1 MQHRFLLGV
10 LLAAGMVFSS
20 AQASQPH
27 TPAVYKQ
34 HPELLE
40 KSKEYSREIV
50 KHYPEANL
58 LLRKL
63 GLSYM
68 HQLDPQKIYR
78 VNLKSG
84 EVTVTDR
91 STPMAIGL
99 FTEFGDIG
107 PVGGDIAG
115 IAQTKAWCPLSGQ
128 LAEVSGFL
136 ASVVSRDPA
145 YGIRNGTLISDDF
158 LETTAQVNFRVLMLP
173 RGAKEPKNRSVM
185 ETTHEASCGD
195 DVFFSERVATW
206 PGLRISMAV
215 DDTGSMSSELA
226 GVKGGL
232 SSFISSQSSSAVKRD
247 VSYELITFK
256 DSPSLILPNTT
267 DTSAALAA
275 VQSLYPSGG
284 GDCPEDAIGALSLAV
299 NRAASDED
307 AEGAVVL
314 VTDASPRAG
323 DVGGLIAAAQA
334 AGIKVHVLLSG
345 DCVGATVAAKSND
358 DTQGA
363 AAVSALTDS
372 SRVVFE
378 RIARET
384 AGLYYYAPGRT
395 ASEYANILDEIFR
408 TAYVGDNEPPV
419 VSVSVS
425 PGELWPPNHQM
436 VQISAK
442 VAATD
447 NVDPSPIVEL
457 DGITS
462 SESANGSGDGD
473 TTDDIQVA
481 SDGRISLR
489 AERRAGGPGRIYTIK
504 YRATDSNGNVGHGTA
519 EVLVPHDSH

>member
-1 MQHRFLLGV
+1 MQHRFLFGV
-10 LLAAGMVFSS
+10 LLAAGMLLST
-20 AQASQPH
+20 AQAAQPH

-40 KSKEYSREIV
+40 KSKEYSREVV

-68 HQLDPQKIYR
+68 HQLDPQKVYR

-84 EVTVTDR
+84 EVDAIDR
-91 STPMAIGL
+91 SVPMAIGL

-115 IAQTKAWCPLSGQ
+115 VARTTAWCPLSGQ

-136 ASVVSRDPA
+136 ASVVSKDPA
-145 YGIRNGTLISDDF
+145 FGIRPGTLIKDDF
-158 LETTAQVNFRVLMLP
+158 LETIAQVNFRVLMLP
-173 RGAKEPKNRSVM
+173 KGAKDPKNRSVM

-232 SSFISSQSSSAVKRD
+232 ASFITSQSSSAVKRD

-256 DSPSLILPNTT
+256 DAPSLVLPNTT

-299 NRAASDED
+299 NRAASDEN

-314 VTDASPRAG
+314 VTDASPRGG

-345 DCVGATVAAKSND
+345 DCVGATVAAKSNGD
-358 DTQGA
+358 AQA
-363 AAVSALTDS
+363 APVSTLTDS

-384 AGLYYYAPGRT
+384 GGLYYYAPGRT
-395 ASEYANILDEIFR
+395 ATEYAKILDEIFR

-436 VQISAK
+436 VRVSAK
-442 VAATD
+442 VSATD
-447 NVDPSPIVEL
+447 NVDPSPTVEL
-457 DGITS
+457 ESVTS
-462 SESANGSGDGD
+462 TEPDNGVGDGD
-473 TTDDIQVA
+473 TTGDIQIA
-481 SDGRISLR
+481 ADGTISLR
-489 AERRAGGPGRIYTIK
+489 AERSAMGPGRIYTIK
-504 YRATDSNGNVGHGTA
+504 YRATDTNGNVGYGTA
-519 EVLVPHDSH
+519 EVVVPRDSH